1 MVSLAYNIGLGNF
14 TKSTLLRKHNAKCW
28 QCAAAQFG
36 VWRNAGGKVMTG
48 LIRRRAAER
57 WSAHSD
63 KVNKEYAERKARAEA
78 AQAKSNSKAEEV
90 RVVTETKYR
99 TVYRD
104 VIKYVQDP
112 NRTVCKFDDAAVQL
126 RQQAIDAANA
136 VSLNVK

>member
-1 MVSLAYNIGLGNF
+1 MNLQVKLIVLGVIAALLTGSHIYAYRSG
-14 TKSTLLRKHNAKCW
+14 
-28 QCAAAQFG
+28 
-36 VWRNAGGKVMTG
+36 
-48 LIRRRAAER
+48 
-57 WSAHSD
+57 WSAHAD
-63 KVNKEYAERKARAEA
+63 KINREVAEKKQKAQDKQDKTNA
-78 AQAKSNSKAEEV
+78 KAEEV

-136 VSLNVK
+136 VSLNAK

>member
-1 MVSLAYNIGLGNF
+1 MNLQLKLIVAGVLLA
-14 TKSTLLRKHNAKCW
+14 LL
-28 QCAAAQFG
+28 
-36 VWRNAGGKVMTG
+36 AGSH
-48 LIRRRAAER
+48 LYAYRAG

-63 KVNKEYAERKARAEA
+63 KVNREYAERKTKADA
-78 AQAKSNSKAEEV
+78 AQEKSNTKAEQV

-112 NRTVCKFDDAAVQL
+112 NRTVCKFDDTAVQL

-136 VSLNVK
+136 ASLNAK

>member
-1 MVSLAYNIGLGNF
+1 MNLQFKLIALGVLLA
-14 TKSTLLRKHNAKCW
+14 LL
-28 QCAAAQFG
+28 
-36 VWRNAGGKVMTG
+36 AGSHIYAYRSG
-48 LIRRRAAER
+48 
-57 WSAHSD
+57 WSAHAD
-63 KVNKEYAERKARAEA
+63 KINREA
-78 AQAKSNSKAEEV
+78 AKKKQKGQDKQDKSNAKAEEV

-136 VSLNVK
+136 VSLNAK